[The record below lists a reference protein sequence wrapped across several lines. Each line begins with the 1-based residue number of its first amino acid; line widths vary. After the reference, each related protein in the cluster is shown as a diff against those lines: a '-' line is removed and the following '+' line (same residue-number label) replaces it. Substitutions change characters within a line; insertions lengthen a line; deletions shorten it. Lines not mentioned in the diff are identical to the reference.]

1 MHFTGA
7 KSLQKEGFLL
17 CVCLY
22 LSVFYNLFIIVPWV
36 ALLSVIVALP
46 GYKSETSFFPDTTIK
61 AGTHAEKL
69 PYKLY

>member
-17 CVCLY
+17 RVCLY
-22 LSVFYNLFIIVPWV
+22 LSVFYNLFFIVPWV

-46 GYKSETSFFPDTTIK
+46 GYKSETSFFS
-61 AGTHAEKL
+61 
-69 PYKLY
+69 